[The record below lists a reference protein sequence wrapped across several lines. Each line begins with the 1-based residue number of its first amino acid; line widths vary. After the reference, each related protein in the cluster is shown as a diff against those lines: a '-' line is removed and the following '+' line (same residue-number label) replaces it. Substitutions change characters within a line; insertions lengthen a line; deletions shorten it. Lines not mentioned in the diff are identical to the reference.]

1 LNSENIV
8 RVGDVMSQ
16 RFIIED
22 GLATVADAIESLREA
37 SADCV
42 IVQKRHDD
50 DEYGIV
56 LLSDIARKIIASD
69 RSPDRV
75 NLYEIMSKP
84 VITVRPSMD
93 IRYTARMFETFGLST
108 APVLKRGEVLGVVS
122 YREMVLL
129 NISSADD

>member
-1 LNSENIV
+1 MNSENIV

>member
-1 LNSENIV
+1 MNSENII
-8 RVGDVMSQ
+8 RVCDVMNQ

-22 GLATVADAIESLREA
+22 GLATVAAAIESLRG
-37 SADCV
+37 ADAICV

-50 DEYGIV
+50 DEYGLV

-69 RSPDRV
+69 RSPERI

-84 VITVRPSMD
+84 VISVRPNMD
-93 IRYTARMFETFGLST
+93 IRYTARMFETFGLSM

-122 YREMVLL
+122 YREIVLSG
-129 NISSADD
+129 IGAGGD

>member
-129 NISSADD
+129 NIASADD

>member
-1 LNSENIV
+1 MNSENIV

-22 GLATVADAIESLREA
+22 GLATVADAIKSLREA

-129 NISSADD
+129 NIASADD

>member
-1 LNSENIV
+1 MNSEMII
-8 RVGDVMSQ
+8 RVSDVMNQ

-22 GLATVADAIESLREA
+22 GLATVAEAIDALRK
-37 SADCV
+37 ADAVCV

-50 DEYGIV
+50 DEYGLV

-69 RSPDRV
+69 RSPERV

-84 VITVRPSMD
+84 VISVRPNMD

-108 APVLKRGEVLGVVS
+108 APVLKRGEVLGVIT
-122 YREMVLL
+122 YREIVLSG
-129 NISSADD
+129 IEIGDG

>member
-1 LNSENIV
+1 MNSENIV

-93 IRYTARMFETFGLST
+93 IRYPARMFETFGLST

>member
-1 LNSENIV
+1 LNAEKII
-8 RVGDVMSQ
+8 RVSDVMSQ

-22 GLATVADAIESLREA
+22 GLATVAEAIDALRKVDAE
-37 SADCV
+37 CV

-50 DEYGIV
+50 DEYGLV

-84 VITVRPSMD
+84 VISVRPNMD
-93 IRYTARMFETFGLST
+93 IRYTARMFENFGLSM
-108 APVLKRGEVLGVVS
+108 APVLKRGEVLGVVT
-122 YREMVLL
+122 YREIVLKGD
-129 NISSADD
+129 NSGN

>member
-1 LNSENIV
+1 MNAEKII
-8 RVGDVMSQ
+8 RVSDVMSQ

-22 GLATVADAIESLREA
+22 GLATVAEAIDALRKVDAE
-37 SADCV
+37 CV

-50 DEYGIV
+50 DEYGLV

-84 VITVRPSMD
+84 VISVRPNMD
-93 IRYTARMFETFGLST
+93 IRYTARMFENFGLSM
-108 APVLKRGEVLGVVS
+108 APVLKRGEVLGVVT
-122 YREMVLL
+122 YREIVLKGD
-129 NISSADD
+129 NSGN

>member
-1 LNSENIV
+1 MNSENIV

-129 NISSADD
+129 NIASADD